1 MSCLTL
7 SKCVLFSWVMGASWL
22 PVCYP
27 LLPQL
32 YDQLT
37 CCIRLKAGTK
47 LPSQSALVCHGES
60 WWISEWGT
68 YLSEGEILSN
78 PLRWNL
84 FDASTK
90 IWNLELMYQHHVQF
104 ISLDRLGMTNTP
116 LYIPSQ
122 NLGLVATLLCY
133 NMAGPARADAGEP
146 TSQGKLETRRG
157 VIGSSSS

>member
-60 WWISEWGT
+60 WWISEWGDFPFRRRDPVKSFKVKPVWCK
-68 YLSEGEILSN
+68 YE
-78 PLRWNL
+78 
-84 FDASTK
+84 D
-90 IWNLELMYQHHVQF
+90 LEFGTDV
-104 ISLDRLGMTNTP
+104 
-116 LYIPSQ
+116 
-122 NLGLVATLLCY
+122 
-133 NMAGPARADAGEP
+133 P
-146 TSQGKLETRRG
+146 TSCSIYQFGPSWDDKHTSAHSFAESGFSGHSALLYHGGTGAGRCWWANEPGK
-157 VIGSSSS
+157 IGNSKRSHWE